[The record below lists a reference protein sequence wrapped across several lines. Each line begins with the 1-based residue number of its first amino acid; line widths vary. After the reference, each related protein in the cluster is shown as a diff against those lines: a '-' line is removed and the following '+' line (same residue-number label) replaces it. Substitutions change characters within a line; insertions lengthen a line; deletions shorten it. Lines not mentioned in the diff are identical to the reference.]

1 MKNIQENIARV
12 KSLMNL
18 LTEGST
24 NPKDWKVGEYYI
36 QTRKGS
42 NIRNIIKIT
51 YKDESNISFDY
62 VEYDETTKEK
72 KETGTHDKIG
82 VNQVPTQADGAIWE
96 ESNETVWNEISKST
110 TTQPTNSNNGQI
122 PKTKSYSPEIGLN
135 TFVKNESL
143 NILND
148 NKYMFFHGLDENR
161 NIKDGELDIMYDPKE
176 NESLLIKVFI
186 YIDNTYYPE
195 LTENL
200 LYNNNRLYNTIFL
213 NEIHPSDIIEH
224 FNINNNLL
232 LNKNKTIIDSISIS
246 GIEYYEFYNILNSIL
261 LGDLFNIDNL
271 EDIIFINLKNIKLNN
286 KYKLIQPIEQKIHFI
301 NNFLYNS

>member
-1 MKNIQENIARV
+1 MKFSNNIKSKYLILNIKFKKTDIKYTLIELKNILIEWI
-12 KSLMNL
+12 
-18 LTEGST
+18 
-24 NPKDWKVGEYYI
+24 
-36 QTRKGS
+36 
-42 NIRNIIKIT
+42 
-51 YKDESNISFDY
+51 
-62 VEYDETTKEK
+62 
-72 KETGTHDKIG
+72 
-82 VNQVPTQADGAIWE
+82 E
-96 ESNETVWNEISKST
+96 ESLLYNYNRELNWNIGIYIPSNFYLLNNNEEY
-110 TTQPTNSNNGQI
+110 SN
-122 PKTKSYSPEIGLN
+122 LN
-135 TFVKNESL
+135 KHDL
-143 NILND
+143 L
-148 NKYMFFHGLDENR
+148 
-161 NIKDGELDIMYDPKE
+161 
-176 NESLLIKVFI
+176 ESLLIKVFI

>member
-1 MKNIQENIARV
+1 MKFSNNIKSKYLILNIKFKKTDIKYTLIELKNILIEWI
-12 KSLMNL
+12 
-18 LTEGST
+18 
-24 NPKDWKVGEYYI
+24 
-36 QTRKGS
+36 
-42 NIRNIIKIT
+42 
-51 YKDESNISFDY
+51 
-62 VEYDETTKEK
+62 
-72 KETGTHDKIG
+72 
-82 VNQVPTQADGAIWE
+82 E
-96 ESNETVWNEISKST
+96 ESLLYNYNRELNWNIGIYIPSNFYLLNNNEEY
-110 TTQPTNSNNGQI
+110 SN
-122 PKTKSYSPEIGLN
+122 LN
-135 TFVKNESL
+135 KHDL
-143 NILND
+143 L
-148 NKYMFFHGLDENR
+148 
-161 NIKDGELDIMYDPKE
+161 
-176 NESLLIKVFI
+176 ESLLIKVFI

-286 KYKLIQPIEQKIHFI
+286 KYKLIQQIEQKIHFI